1 MSILKKAMAYV
12 RGRAEEFRRRL
23 REFSPSQVV
32 VVHHDDADGLCAG
45 AVASKALENLGLA
58 PSRVCL
64 EKMIPEA
71 VEKIHSMEGGLIVYC
86 DIGSPHG
93 DMIAKLNNRRNL
105 VVILDH
111 HDPTPGDDPLVIDV
125 NLEYAGFRG
134 EEEFSGATCAYLF
147 ARALGEENI
156 ELAPLALVGSMEIP
170 AGFKSINAEIFEEAL
185 KKGLVEARGKK
196 LFIRSLEVHVD
207 ELFSKL
213 QILGPVGYYS
223 GGPELGVRSCLEG
236 VSEEFWRRVEELEAH
251 RKEANRK
258 LLAMLYRGRLR
269 QEKHI
274 QWFDSGDVYKGM
286 GTKVVGTFC
295 SFLSYQRR
303 LVKPDKYIMGFMEMP
318 KLIPGL
324 GELLK
329 EYTKVSVRVPKELQR
344 MVDEGSKPT
353 AVKLLEEGCRGF
365 GLADGHAYAASA
377 ILEKGRE
384 LELVRKADSFVEK
397 YKGA

>member
-1 MSILKKAMAYV
+1 MSILEKAMAYV
-12 RGRAEEFRRRL
+12 RRKAEEFLPKL
-23 REFSPSQVV
+23 RELSPSQVV

-93 DMIAKLNNRRNL
+93 DMIAKLNHGRNL

-147 ARALGEENI
+147 AKALSRENI

-170 AGFKSINAEIFEEAL
+170 AGFKGINAEVLEEAL
-185 KKGLVEARGKK
+185 KEGFVESRGKK
-196 LFIRSLEVHVD
+196 LFIKSLGVHVE

-213 QILGPVGYYS
+213 QVLGPVGYYS
-223 GGPELGVRSCLEG
+223 GGPELGVMSCLEG
-236 VSEEFWRRVEELEAH
+236 VSEEFWRRVEELEAR

-258 LLAMLYRGRLR
+258 LLAMLYRGRLK
-269 QEKHI
+269 QEKYI

-318 KLIPGL
+318 RLIPGL
-324 GELLK
+324 GELPK
-329 EYTKVSVRVPKELQR
+329 EYTKVSVRVPRELQR
-344 MVDEGSKPT
+344 MVDEGGRPT

-377 ILEKGRE
+377 ILERSRE
-384 LELVRKADSFVEK
+384 LELVRKADGFVEEFK
-397 YKGA
+397 EA